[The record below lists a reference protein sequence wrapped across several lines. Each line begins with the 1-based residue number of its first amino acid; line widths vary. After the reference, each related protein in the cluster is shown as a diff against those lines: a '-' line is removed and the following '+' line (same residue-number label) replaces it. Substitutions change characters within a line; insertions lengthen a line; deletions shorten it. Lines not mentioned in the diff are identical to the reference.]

1 VEHDRDVINETRH
14 DGVVDAE
21 VALVLNVTLND
32 DQLAVKV
39 TVLRPRRHEQLPTH
53 RHRHMDSY
61 RTVPPDLPF
70 NERANTRG
78 NHYKNIIAKSY
89 FLL

>member
-1 VEHDRDVINETRH
+1 VEHDRDVIDETRH

-61 RTVPPDLPF
+61 RTVSPDLPF